1 MMTKGDII
9 WVYNCCMIE
18 RLHIEASRN
27 DESSLVACSNPIFK
41 SWYDRQNSSLSLIAL
56 WDWLLAQT
64 FYEELTKLW
73 TELMMWLLELDY
85 PAHIHPKNT
94 PEEGVICYF
103 PRPLLISVTVPPQ
116 SPPKAA
122 VSLQTL
128 RQSHYTSFLSSS
140 SCSSSAMSFYLFL
153 PPLLFPIFIFIPT
166 VSPSPCCYQR
176 SLDLA
181 RPAASCR
188 GPAASCRGPAASCRG
203 PAAASVTMYSSRD
216 LLLRTVE
223 AAAIT
228 AP

>member
-18 RLHIEASRN
+18 RLYIEALRN

-94 PEEGVICYF
+94 PEEGVICHF
-103 PRPLLISVTVPPQ
+103 PRPPLISVTVPPQ
-116 SPPKAA
+116 SPLEA
-122 VSLQTL
+122 VGSLQTL
-128 RQSHYTSFLSSS
+128 RQSHHTSFLSSS
-140 SCSSSAMSFYLFL
+140 SCSSPPCLDTFSSLLCPFPSSLSVLLLSSLLL
-153 PPLLFPIFIFIPT
+153 PP
-166 VSPSPCCYQR
+166 
-176 SLDLA
+176 
-181 RPAASCR
+181 
-188 GPAASCRGPAASCRG
+188 
-203 PAAASVTMYSSRD
+203 
-216 LLLRTVE
+216 
-223 AAAIT
+223 
-228 AP
+228 